1 MSSTT
6 TTSAER
12 NNMDITI
19 DKGIP
24 VPRERPNFKKH
35 IDVMKV
41 TESFRVD
48 PEYWTSLRNAASNMN
63 KRTEKRFVV
72 NKTNEFV
79 DLEKQSGPTRDYVRI
94 WRKK

>member
-1 MSSTT
+1 
-6 TTSAER
+6 
-12 NNMDITI
+12 MDITI

-24 VPRERPNFKKH
+24 VPKERPNFKSY
-35 IDVMKV
+35 IDKMEV
-41 TESFRVD
+41 TDSFRVD

-72 NKTNEFV
+72 NKVKEPVDPTKPDGKEAEF
-79 DLEKQSGPTRDYVRI
+79 VRI

>member
-1 MSSTT
+1 
-6 TTSAER
+6 
-12 NNMDITI
+12 MDITI

-24 VPRERPNFKKH
+24 VPKERPNFKRH
-35 IDVMKV
+35 IDTMEVGD
-41 TESFRVD
+41 SFRVD

-72 NKTNEFV
+72 NKVKEPV
-79 DLEKQSGPTRDYVRI
+79 DLKKPDGKEAEFARI